1 MNFYHLIASDSFA
14 RLLAREFRS
23 DRELS
28 PHVCPQS
35 VFPLRILA
43 HITRQNVEEKN
54 LVSRRDT
61 KKSRLIIHLLRRNI
75 ARVNSIS
82 RNAKGGRDI
91 HVIGDGIRCGASI
104 IKRPMND
111 EGLRIPQDS
120 SRFIRRR
127 RHLDWRQGSSVK
139 SPLIGLTC
147 RGQYRRS
154 STYPECERRF
164 IAEAEINVNEP
175 HAYENLGALDVY
187 LERRKYLRMYVIILQ
202 LN

>member
-1 MNFYHLIASDSFA
+1 VILSRVSWRVNSGAIANYLHMYVLNLFSRCVYWHISLDKTSRKKISYRGETQKKA
-14 RLLAREFRS
+14 
-23 DRELS
+23 DLS
-28 PHVCPQS
+28 
-35 VFPLRILA
+35 
-43 HITRQNVEEKN
+43 
-54 LVSRRDT
+54 
-61 KKSRLIIHLLRRNI
+61 IIHLLRRNI

-82 RNAKGGRDI
+82 RNAKGGRDL

-111 EGLRIPQDS
+111 EGLRIPRDS

-164 IAEAEINVNEP
+164 IAEVEINVNEP
-175 HAYENLGALDVY
+175 HAYEKLGALDVY